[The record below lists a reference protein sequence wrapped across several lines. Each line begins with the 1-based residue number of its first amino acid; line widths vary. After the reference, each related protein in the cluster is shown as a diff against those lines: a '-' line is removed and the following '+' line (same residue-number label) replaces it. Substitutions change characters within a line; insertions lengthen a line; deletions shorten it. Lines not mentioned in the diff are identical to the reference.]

1 MQTDARKALVWCKGP
16 LLCLV
21 SDPRYVPCRVKAL
34 YSDRFQTRVTFL
46 AGFNPTLPSF
56 RLVLRP
62 LQGKGEMHTWWL
74 TGVKD
79 LDLATGA
86 HISSQDWDLL
96 DLHENPSLGSSHNL
110 LNY

>member
-1 MQTDARKALVWCKGP
+1 
-16 LLCLV
+16 
-21 SDPRYVPCRVKAL
+21 
-34 YSDRFQTRVTFL
+34 
-46 AGFNPTLPSF
+46 
-56 RLVLRP
+56 
-62 LQGKGEMHTWWL
+62 MHTWWL

-86 HISSQDWDLL
+86 HISSQDWDLV